1 MKKYIHYGSTKFEP
15 EKFEPIQN
23 RLFVKPTGGFW
34 ASPIETEWGWKD
46 WCEAENYEECEKE
59 NSFTFTLSE
68 NANVLHLHNVEDLDS
83 LPKLKLPEPLK
94 SLSKG
99 ILGMV
104 YLDFEKILKSGYDA
118 IEIHLEDFS
127 LESLYGKLYGW
138 DCDSILIMNPEI
150 IKEVK

>member
-15 EKFEPIQN
+15 ETFNPIQN

-68 NANVLHLHNVEDLDS
+68 NANVLYLNNVEDLDS
-83 LPKLKLPEPLK
+83 LPKFLNN
-94 SLSKG
+94 SIMG
-99 ILGMV
+99 IV
-104 YLDFEKILKSGYDA
+104 YLDFEKILESGYDA
-118 IEIHLEDFS
+118 IEIHLEAFS
-127 LESLYGKLYGW
+127 LEGLYGKLYGW

-150 IKEVK
+150 IKEENKNE